1 MMIGHMVYFTLHDH
15 SSEAI
20 QALVD
25 SCSEYLSGHPGTVF
39 FSAGTRVS
47 DLNREVNDQEFH
59 VALHVV
65 FDSRHAHDQYQE
77 HERHLTL
84 LGDVDHPVRL
94 AVVLAAL
101 GPGEDRV
108 VVGHDDAARGGLVEE
123 VAVDGPDPGHHA
135 VGRAL
140 HIVDTNIIGNLLN
153 GVAFYSSTTIL
164 AVGGLLAVLGA
175 PDSAI
180 QILKDLPFAVETTRA
195 MWELKV
201 LVLVGILIITFF
213 KFAWAYRLFNN
224 CSVLIG
230 AAPIE
235 AAGDPQAEAL
245 AERAGKLNSLAAR
258 HFNRALRAY
267 FFALATLSWFI
278 NPLIFVITVTLVVCV
293 IFRRDFRSRSLMIVR
308 QDS

>member
-1 MMIGHMVYFTLHDH
+1 MPAGFTILDY
-15 SSEAI
+15 AAFGWLI
-20 QALVD
+20 V
-25 SCSEYLSGHPGTVF
+25 CWSGYTVF
-39 FSAGTRVS
+39 ADHGPWRTRSVTAAMS
-47 DLNREVNDQEFH
+47 SYRHQWMRVMLQRENR
-59 VALHVV
+59 
-65 FDSRHAHDQYQE
+65 
-77 HERHLTL
+77 
-84 LGDVDHPVRL
+84 
-94 AVVLAAL
+94 
-101 GPGEDRV
+101 
-108 VVGHDDAARGGLVEE
+108 
-123 VAVDGPDPGHHA
+123 
-135 VGRAL
+135 
-140 HIVDTNIIGNLLN
+140 IVDTNIIGNLLN

>member
-1 MMIGHMVYFTLHDH
+1 MAMPAGFTLLDYVAFGWLVACWSGYTILADH
-15 SSEAI
+15 
-20 QALVD
+20 
-25 SCSEYLSGHPGTVF
+25 GPWR
-39 FSAGTRVS
+39 TRSMTAAMGSYRHQWMRVM
-47 DLNREVNDQEFH
+47 LQRENC
-59 VALHVV
+59 
-65 FDSRHAHDQYQE
+65 
-77 HERHLTL
+77 
-84 LGDVDHPVRL
+84 
-94 AVVLAAL
+94 
-101 GPGEDRV
+101 
-108 VVGHDDAARGGLVEE
+108 
-123 VAVDGPDPGHHA
+123 
-135 VGRAL
+135 
-140 HIVDTNIIGNLLN
+140 IVDTNIIGNLLN
-153 GVAFYSSTTIL
+153 GVAFFSSTTIL
-164 AVGGLLAVLGA
+164 AVGGLLAALGA

-180 QILKDLPFAVETTRA
+180 QILEDLPFAVETTRA
-195 MWELKV
+195 MWEFKV
-201 LVLVGILIITFF
+201 LILAGILVTVFF

-278 NPLIFVITVTLVVCV
+278 NPLIFLITVTLVVYV

>member
-1 MMIGHMVYFTLHDH
+1 MPAGFTILDY
-15 SSEAI
+15 AAFGWLI
-20 QALVD
+20 V
-25 SCSEYLSGHPGTVF
+25 CWSGYTVF
-39 FSAGTRVS
+39 ADHGPWQTRSMTATMSSYRHQWMRVM
-47 DLNREVNDQEFH
+47 LQRENR
-59 VALHVV
+59 
-65 FDSRHAHDQYQE
+65 
-77 HERHLTL
+77 
-84 LGDVDHPVRL
+84 
-94 AVVLAAL
+94 
-101 GPGEDRV
+101 
-108 VVGHDDAARGGLVEE
+108 
-123 VAVDGPDPGHHA
+123 
-135 VGRAL
+135 
-140 HIVDTNIIGNLLN
+140 IVDTNIIGNLLN

-175 PDSAI
+175 PDNAI

-201 LVLVGILIITFF
+201 LVLAGILVIAFF

-235 AAGDPQAEAL
+235 AASDPEAEAL

-278 NPLIFVITVTLVVCV
+278 NPLIFMITVTLVVYV

-308 QDS
+308 QDR